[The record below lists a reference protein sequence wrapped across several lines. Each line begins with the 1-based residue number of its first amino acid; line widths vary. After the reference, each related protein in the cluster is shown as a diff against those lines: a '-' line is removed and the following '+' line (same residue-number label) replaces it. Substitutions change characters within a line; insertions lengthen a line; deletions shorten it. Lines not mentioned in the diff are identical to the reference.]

1 MMILKM
7 MTASWNLHW
16 QMKIHLYYRGP
27 AWAAEA
33 SQMLRNPLGRLRF
46 LVHHCNDSDTVALF
60 YLVSGQIRQ
69 PLLLVD
75 ITSQL
80 GNLTTFYLDGKIHQ
94 TAEEEEVPHDQ
105 CGC

>member
-33 SQMLRNPLGRLRF
+33 SQMLRNPLGRLQF
-46 LVHHCNDSDTVALF
+46 LVHHCNASNAGYSFCTTPQSWKRML
-60 YLVSGQIRQ
+60 
-69 PLLLVD
+69 LLLVQHSS
-75 ITSQL
+75 T
-80 GNLTTFYLDGKIHQ
+80 GNAVSNGIVFGDVSGFSKS
-94 TAEEEEVPHDQ
+94 
-105 CGC
+105 

>member
-33 SQMLRNPLGRLRF
+33 LQMLRNPLGSIAVPVFAVWL
-46 LVHHCNDSDTVALF
+46 
-60 YLVSGQIRQ
+60 
-69 PLLLVD
+69 
-75 ITSQL
+75 
-80 GNLTTFYLDGKIHQ
+80 NLTNTRRGALSNVYCFHLLPQ
-94 TAEEEEVPHDQ
+94 S
-105 CGC
+105 

>member
-33 SQMLRNPLGRLRF
+33 LQMLRNPLGRLQF
-46 LVHHCNDSDTVALF
+46 LVQHCNAL
-60 YLVSGQIRQ
+60 
-69 PLLLVD
+69 
-75 ITSQL
+75 
-80 GNLTTFYLDGKIHQ
+80 
-94 TAEEEEVPHDQ
+94 
-105 CGC
+105 